1 MCARRHRQRKGR
13 CAVLPGL
20 LIGHCARRGGTPRS
34 ACGGGALSWQ
44 AGFDRLRF
52 ERAFS
57 ARKVCRIVL
66 TLLKSE
72 FRKLG
77 RENSRS
83 GSPAAYVIA
92 VICVAD
98 AVLAHLAFAQFI
110 KDISPSILSYAA
122 IFIAALLGGA
132 RVGVITAAVSMMIG
146 WWSFDSLYFSNRIS
160 GLGRLINF
168 GLYIAVAGFTVF
180 LAECFRRAG
189 PDNLQRVKIVPADGD
204 GANGQ
209 GATTPVTAGSRLH
222 KLLGIWRE
230 GLRSNWLAAYTFALG
245 CVVAGTLIRIGFGWL
260 DDIILPFACFYPAVL
275 LVSLIGGMEA
285 ALLAMILSMVVV
297 GWAFYPP
304 FYSFGPPTRGQIID
318 MGLFLFA
325 SLLSLWLA
333 EKYRRVL
340 PRLRADQAERLSF
353 YAPIVVSF
361 GVVLF
366 TTLILVAIGPYLEAQ
381 YLVMGY
387 LIPTAVVAILYGS
400 TLAFLTSFAS
410 ALAAAYFLFPP
421 DFSVYIE
428 DTQHIVAV
436 VLFVIVAIFVGH
448 AFALATFGVKRD
460 RARGPR
466 EDNSLF
472 IQGNASRGRTGVL
485 LIHSLGGTPLELRTV
500 AVGLAER
507 GFTVSCCQLAGHGDT
522 ENELL
527 ATRWSD
533 WFASAEQALAELEK
547 RCDVIVVGGLSVGS
561 ILALRLAALNP
572 SRVHG
577 LCLFAP
583 TLRYDGWAMPWY
595 SFLLMLGVRAPF
607 LRRMRFADPPPYG
620 IKDEASRAMIADA
633 MQAGQST
640 QTSSHFTSLGTLQES
655 HWLVR
660 DVVRRLESIKAPALI
675 IHPREDD
682 ISDLSNTIYL
692 QRRLGGLV
700 ECLVLDDSYHLI
712 TVDRQRDLVMNRTAD
727 FIAFIERFTAR
738 KRPDSTHQRPSVVA
752 GREFLAPARPVQH
765 PQGGST

>member
-1 MCARRHRQRKGR
+1 
-13 CAVLPGL
+13 L
-20 LIGHCARRGGTPRS
+20 
-34 ACGGGALSWQ
+34 
-44 AGFDRLRF
+44 
-52 ERAFS
+52 
-57 ARKVCRIVL
+57 IVL
-66 TLLKSE
+66 TVLKSE

-83 GSPAAYVIA
+83 GSPAAYVVAIICLA
-92 VICVAD
+92 VA
-98 AVLAHLAFAQFI
+98 ALAHMAFARFI
-110 KDISPSILSYAA
+110 SDISPSILSYAA
-122 IFIAALLGGA
+122 IFIAALLGGV
-132 RVGVITAAVSMMIG
+132 RVGAAAAALSMIVG
-146 WWSFDSLYFSNRIS
+146 WWSFDFLYFSNRIS
-160 GLGRLINF
+160 DLSRLTNF
-168 GLYIAVAGFTVF
+168 GLYITVAVFIIF

-189 PDNLQRVKIVPADGD
+189 PDNLQRMTIVPAAGN
-204 GANGQ
+204 GTFGQ
-209 GATTPVTAGSRLH
+209 GEATAVTASDRLL
-222 KLLGIWRE
+222 KLQAI
-230 GLRSNWLAAYTFALG
+230 LRASLTSNWLAAYTFAVG

-260 DDIILPFACFYPAVL
+260 GEIILPFACFYPAVL

-285 ALLAMILSMVVV
+285 ALVAMILSMVVV

-304 FYSFGPPTRGQIID
+304 FYSFGPPTQGQIID

-325 SLLSLWLA
+325 SLSSLWLA

-340 PRLRADQAERLSF
+340 PRLRADQAERLRF

-361 GVVLF
+361 GVVLV
-366 TTLILVAIGPYLEAQ
+366 TTLLLVAVEPYLGAQ
-381 YLVMGY
+381 YLVIGY

-400 TLAFLTSFAS
+400 TFAFLTSFAS

-421 DFSVYIE
+421 KFSLFNAE
-428 DTQHIVAV
+428 PQHIVEV
-436 VLFVIVAIFVGH
+436 VLFVIVAVFVGQV
-448 AFALATFGVKRD
+448 FALATYGTKRD
-460 RARGPR
+460 RDRGPR

-472 IQGNASRGRTGVL
+472 IPGNPSRGRTGVL

-500 AVGLAER
+500 AIGLAER

-522 ENELL
+522 EDKLL
-527 ATRWSD
+527 ATRWGD
-533 WFASAEQALAELEK
+533 WFASAEHALAELEK
-547 RCDVIVVGGLSVGS
+547 QCDVIVVGGLSVGS

-640 QTSSHFTSLGTLQES
+640 EMSSHITSLGTLQES

-660 DVVRRLESIKAPALI
+660 DVVRRLKSIKAPALI

-727 FIAFIERFTAR
+727 FISFIERLTAR
-738 KRPDSTHQRPSVVA
+738 KRPNSTPPRPSVVA
-752 GREFLAPARPVQH
+752 GREFLAPAQPVQN
-765 PQGGST
+765 PQGDLA

>member
-1 MCARRHRQRKGR
+1 
-13 CAVLPGL
+13 VY
-20 LIGHCARRGGTPRS
+20 
-34 ACGGGALSWQ
+34 
-44 AGFDRLRF
+44 
-52 ERAFS
+52 
-57 ARKVCRIVL
+57 RIVL
-66 TLLKSE
+66 TSLKSE

-83 GSPAAYVIA
+83 GSPAAYVVAI
-92 VICVAD
+92 ICVAL
-98 AVLAHLAFAQFI
+98 AVLAHFAFAQYI
-110 KDISPSILSYAA
+110 EDISPSILSYAA
-122 IFIAALLGGA
+122 IFIAALLGGV
-132 RVGVITAAVSMMIG
+132 RVGAVAAALSMIVG
-146 WWSFDSLYFSNRIS
+146 WWYFDSLYFSSRIS
-160 GLGRLINF
+160 DLSRLINY
-168 GLYIAVAGFTVF
+168 GLYTAVAVFTIF

-189 PDNLQRVKIVPADGD
+189 PDNLPGVKIVPDDGN

-209 GATTPVTAGSRLH
+209 GATSPVTSGSLFH
-222 KLLGIWRE
+222 KMQRNWRE
-230 GLRSNWLAAYTFALG
+230 GLTSNWLAAYTFALG

-260 DDIILPFACFYPAVL
+260 GDIILPFACFYPALL

-285 ALLAMILSMVVV
+285 ALVAMILSMVVV

-304 FYSFGPPTRGQIID
+304 FYSFGPPTQGQIID
-318 MGLFLFA
+318 MGLFVFA
-325 SLLSLWLA
+325 ALLSLWLA

-340 PRLRADQAERLSF
+340 PRLRADQAERLRF

-361 GVVLF
+361 GVVIF
-366 TTLILVAIGPYLEAQ
+366 TTLILVAIEPYLGAR

-387 LIPTAVVAILYGS
+387 LIPIAVVAILYGS

-421 DFSVYIE
+421 KFSVYIAVP
-428 DTQHIVAV
+428 QHIIEV
-436 VLFVIVAIFVGH
+436 VLFVIIAVFVGQV
-448 AFALATFGVKRD
+448 FALATYGVKRD

-472 IQGNASRGRTGVL
+472 IQGNSSRGRTGVL

-522 ENELL
+522 EDELL

-533 WFASAEQALAELEK
+533 WFASAEYALAELEK
-547 RCDVIVVGGLSVGS
+547 QCDVIVVGGLSVGS
-561 ILALRLAALNP
+561 ILALRLAARNP

-633 MQAGQST
+633 MQAGQSM
-640 QTSSHFTSLGTLQES
+640 SSHITSLGTLQES

-660 DVVRRLESIKAPALI
+660 DVVRRLKSIKAPALI

-727 FIAFIERFTAR
+727 FISFVERHTAR
-738 KRPDSTHQRPSVVA
+738 TRPNSTPPRPSVVA
-752 GREFLAPARPVQH
+752 GREFLAPARPIQH
-765 PQGGST
+765 PQGGSA